1 MVPWDRHGLT
11 ELDTSSC
18 VSVRRLMESS
28 SLLVLPLLA
37 RGNIVHYFLYVLVSG
52 SPFLGVWV
60 LLVEFGTLDSSRD
73 DFVRG
78 AMRGSI
84 LDTLSAP
91 VLAFRRISHNFYVD
105 VDSVRYVSLFSRGI
119 GEVLSR
125 CFTRVL
131 VALPTLGNLYIIPT
145 SIRG

>member
-1 MVPWDRHGLT
+1 
-11 ELDTSSC
+11 
-18 VSVRRLMESS
+18 MESS
-28 SLLVLPLLA
+28 SLLVLTLLA

-60 LLVEFGTLDSSRD
+60 LLVEFGTLDSSGD

-78 AMRGSI
+78 AMLGSI

-91 VLAFRRISHNFYVD
+91 VLAFGRISHNFYVD

-119 GEVLSR
+119 ER
-125 CFTRVL
+125 CSVDASPEFLLRCPHLEICTLILRRF
-131 VALPTLGNLYIIPT
+131 VADWWFDGDGHFCCIFSAFFDLLF
-145 SIRG
+145 